1 MIENIASKRI
11 ANIKGFVIFFYIE
24 CCFFFNDLEM
34 FFRLK
39 FFYGLQENNSY
50 NYMHLIDK
58 PELLNPEEAIKAHPP
73 HTAHKKSF
81 PGMSILAEQRAK
93 TPNCSSTPP
102 QLSTTVRFKT
112 FSIQIVTSRPT
123 PEPPYRP

>member
-1 MIENIASKRI
+1 MIENIASERI

-58 PELLNPEEAIKAHPP
+58 PELVNPIKHIKLYKAIKAHPP
-73 HTAHKKSF
+73 DTAHKKSF
-81 PGMSILAEQRAK
+81 PGKSLLAEQRAK
-93 TPNCSSTPP
+93 TPNSSSTPP
-102 QLSTTVRFKT
+102 PAFHNS
-112 FSIQIVTSRPT
+112 QI
-123 PEPPYRP
+123 